1 MKAIATTMKTALIEA
16 WTNRKSFWLQVSFM
30 IANDLAIVVFWML
43 FFRKVG
49 TVRGWDTGHVLV
61 LFGVLANVTGIA
73 MGVLANARRL
83 GQMIA
88 DGELDAVL
96 ALPVDPLLYLL
107 VRRVDTALLGDLV
120 FGPAVFLLSGHA
132 NPETTLVFIVTSLC
146 AAAFFVSFLVILGS
160 VTLFLGGR
168 GEQAELGFQAL
179 LMLASYPID
188 LFGGFI
194 KLLLFTAIPAAFVT
208 GLPTRLLTQFDWGE
222 SAIFLAGSI
231 GAVLLARVVFR
242 AGLANYRSGALWT
255 RA

>member
-1 MKAIATTMKTALIEA
+1 MKAIARTMKTALIEA
-16 WTNRKSFWLQVSFM
+16 WTNRKSFWLQISFM
-30 IANDLAIVVFWML
+30 IANDLAIVIFWML

-49 TVRGWDTGHVLV
+49 TVRGWNTGHVLV

-83 GQMIA
+83 GQMVA

-96 ALPVDPLLYLL
+96 SLPVNPLLYLL

-120 FGPAVFLLSGHA
+120 FGPLIFLGSGHA
-132 NPETTLVFIVTSLC
+132 TVETSVVFVLTSLC

-208 GLPTRLLTQFDWGE
+208 GLPTRLLTRFDWGE
-222 SAIFLAGSI
+222 AALFLAGSL
-231 GAVLLARVVFR
+231 GAVLLAGAIFN
-242 AGLANYRSGALWT
+242 AGLAHYRSGALWT

>member
-30 IANDLAIVVFWML
+30 IANDLAIVIFWLL

-73 MGVLANARRL
+73 MGILANARRL
-83 GQMIA
+83 GQMVA

-107 VRRVDTALLGDLV
+107 VRRVDTALLGDLA
-120 FGPAVFLLSGHA
+120 FGPLIFIASGHVT
-132 NPETTLVFIVTSLC
+132 PESTLVFIVSSLC

-168 GEQAELGFQAL
+168 GEQAELGF
-179 LMLASYPID
+179 
-188 LFGGFI
+188 
-194 KLLLFTAIPAAFVT
+194 
-208 GLPTRLLTQFDWGE
+208 
-222 SAIFLAGSI
+222 
-231 GAVLLARVVFR
+231 
-242 AGLANYRSGALWT
+242 
-255 RA
+255 

>member
-1 MKAIATTMKTALIEA
+1 MRAIAATMKTALVEA
-16 WTNRKSFWLQVSFM
+16 WTNRRSFWLQVSFM

-73 MGVLANARRL
+73 MGMLANARRL
-83 GQMIA
+83 GQMVA

-120 FGPAVFLLSGHA
+120 FGPLIFVASGHV
-132 NPETTLVFIVTSLC
+132 TLESSVVFVLASLC

-160 VTLFLGGR
+160 ITLFVGGR
-168 GEQAELGFQAL
+168 GEPAELGFQAL

-208 GLPTRLLTQFDWGE
+208 GLPTRLLTDFDWGE
-222 SAIFLAGSI
+222 AGVFVAGSA
-231 GAVLLARVVFR
+231 GAVLLARGVFR
-242 AGLANYRSGALWT
+242 SGLARYRSGALWT

>member
-1 MKAIATTMKTALIEA
+1 MRALVTTMKTALIEA

-30 IANDLAIVVFWML
+30 IANDLSIVVFWML

-61 LFGVLANVTGIA
+61 LFGVLAMVTGIA
-73 MGVLANARRL
+73 MGILGNARRL

-120 FGPAVFLLSGHA
+120 FGPAVFIFSGHA
-132 NPETTLVFIVTSLC
+132 TLETALVFVVTSLC

-160 VTLFLGGR
+160 ATLFLGGR
-168 GEQAELGFQAL
+168 GEPAELGFQAL

-188 LFGGFI
+188 LFGGLI

-208 GLPTRLLTQFDWGE
+208 GIPTRLLTQFDWREAGV
-222 SAIFLAGSI
+222 FLAGSV
-231 GAVLLARVVFR
+231 AALALARTVFR
-242 AGLANYRSGALWT
+242 AGLAHYRSGALWT

>member
-1 MKAIATTMKTALIEA
+1 MRPIATTMKTALIEA
-16 WTNRKSFWLQVSFM
+16 WINRRSFWLQVSFM

-73 MGVLANARRL
+73 MGILANARRL
-83 GQMIA
+83 GQMVA

-120 FGPAVFLLSGHA
+120 FGPLIFVASGHA
-132 NPETTLVFIVTSLC
+132 TWETSVVFVVTSLC

-188 LFGGFI
+188 LFGGLI

-208 GLPTRLLTQFDWGE
+208 GLPTRLLTHFEWTEAGT
-222 SAIFLAGSI
+222 FLAGSV
-231 GAVLLARVVFR
+231 GAVLLARFVFSS
-242 AGLANYRSGALWT
+242 GLARYRSGALWT

>member
-30 IANDLAIVVFWML
+30 IANDLAIVVFWLL

-73 MGVLANARRL
+73 MGILANARRL
-83 GQMIA
+83 GQMVA

-107 VRRVDTALLGDLV
+107 VRRVDTALLGDLA
-120 FGPAVFLLSGHA
+120 FGPLIFIASGHVT
-132 NPETTLVFIVTSLC
+132 PESTLVFIVSSLC

-222 SAIFLAGSI
+222 AGIFLAGSL
-231 GAVLLARVVFR
+231 GAVLLARLVFR
-242 AGLANYRSGALWT
+242 SGLAHYRSGALWT

>member
-1 MKAIATTMKTALIEA
+1 MRAIATTMKTALIEA

-30 IANDLAIVVFWML
+30 IANDLAIVVFWLL

-73 MGVLANARRL
+73 MGILANARRL
-83 GQMIA
+83 GQMVA

-120 FGPAVFLLSGHA
+120 FGPLIFVASGHVTA
-132 NPETTLVFIVTSLC
+132 ESSVVFVVASLC

-160 VTLFLGGR
+160 VTLFIGGR

-208 GLPTRLLTQFDWGE
+208 GLPTRLLTHFDWGE
-222 SAIFLAGSI
+222 AGIFLGGSL
-231 GAVLLARVVFR
+231 GAVLLARLVFHS
-242 AGLANYRSGALWT
+242 GLAHYRSGALWT

>member
-1 MKAIATTMKTALIEA
+1 MRALAITIKTAFVEA

-30 IANDLAIVVFWML
+30 IANDLAIVVFWIL

-73 MGVLANARRL
+73 MGLLANARRL

-107 VRRVDTALLGDLV
+107 VRRVDTALLGDLL
-120 FGPAVFLLSGHA
+120 FGPAVFIASGHA
-132 NPETTLVFIVTSLC
+132 TPETAVVFVVSSLC

-160 VTLFLGGR
+160 ATLFVGGR
-168 GEQAELGFQAL
+168 GEPAELRFQAL

-188 LFGGFI
+188 LFGGFV

-222 SAIFLAGSI
+222 SVLLLGGSV
-231 GAVLLARVVFR
+231 GAVLVARAVFR
-242 AGLANYRSGALWT
+242 GGLAHYRSGALWT